1 MGSERIEEVGAT
13 PWRLLPLRVEL
24 AGPIAAGSLDD
35 GVTDLT
41 AE

>member
-13 PWRLLPLRVEL
+13 HGMLLPYAVL
-24 AGPIAAGSLDD
+24 ARPIVAGSLDD